1 MKYKVKV
8 NTPAYFKV
16 NGPDGITLEG
26 AGAIHAGTV
35 VTLLA
40 CGPDEVPTRLAPY
53 RVEGREEIKEPYWI
67 NKNDVE
73 LMEGYTEGVR
83 EEE

>member
-1 MKYKVKV
+1 MRYKVKV

-16 NGPDGITLEG
+16 NSPDGVVLEG
-26 AGAIHAGTV
+26 AGVIASGSI

-40 CGPDEVPTRLAPY
+40 CGPDEVPSRLAPY
-53 RVEGREEIKEPYWI
+53 RVEGRKEIKEPYWI
-67 NKNDVE
+67 NKGDLE
-73 LMEGYTEGVR
+73 LMDGHFEGVR

>member
-1 MKYKVKV
+1 MKYRVKV

-16 NGPDGITLEG
+16 NEGNYLIG
-26 AGAIHAGTV
+26 AGNVHAGTV
-35 VTLLA
+35 VQLLA

-53 RVEGREEIKEPYWI
+53 RIEGREDVKDPYWI
-67 NKNDVE
+67 NKADVE
-73 LMEGYTEGVR
+73 LIEGYTEGVR